1 MTREAGAASGG
12 QARPAA
18 PFLFWGVGWRNR
30 AGYEPEG
37 ALELGAEDGGV
48 PEPAGGVPVWL
59 PEAPPMLGQLRVEPD
74 PDPELELEPDDVLEE
89 PELELLEP
97 EFPVPELDDGVEV
110 DELAVEPEPELPV
123 VVDVVAAL
131 ATNAPPATRPEVS
144 APMASTFRRRIFI
157 GIITL
162 SSRVERQPIRA
173 GTTHGALRIWA

>member
-1 MTREAGAASGG
+1 
-12 QARPAA
+12 
-18 PFLFWGVGWRNR
+18 
-30 AGYEPEG
+30 
-37 ALELGAEDGGV
+37 
-48 PEPAGGVPVWL
+48 
-59 PEAPPMLGQLRVEPD
+59 
-74 PDPELELEPDDVLEE
+74 VLEE

-110 DELAVEPEPELPV
+110 DELDVEPEPELPV